1 MNRRTSAR
9 VLPRKEREKRARQEE
24 ILTAAR
30 ALFALKG
37 YHNTTLEEIAH
48 HAEFGKGT
56 IYNYFS
62 SKEELFYGII
72 DQLTA
77 ETVELALAS
86 IRDTNGTAREKLT
99 AYAVAMISHARANAE
114 LVNLIIRE
122 INHVGDGSDDIR
134 MKIFH
139 LRARKVWETI
149 AQPIKDE
156 IRSNGSKQVDAVRLA
171 AMFDGMLRFH
181 CIAQYGKFRLLENEN
196 IAQAVSSI
204 VSVFFDGIANYKE

>member
-1 MNRRTSAR
+1 MNRRTPTR

-37 YHNTTLEEIAH
+37 YHDTTLEEIAH

-86 IRDTNGTAREKLT
+86 IRSTNGSAREKLT
-99 AYAVAMISHARANAE
+99 AYATAMLNRVPRGCSTAHPARATSGKKE
-114 LVNLIIRE
+114 FLRK
-122 INHVGDGSDDIR
+122 H
-134 MKIFH
+134 
-139 LRARKVWETI
+139 RARPAT
-149 AQPIKDE
+149 
-156 IRSNGSKQVDAVRLA
+156 RSK
-171 AMFDGMLRFH
+171 
-181 CIAQYGKFRLLENEN
+181 
-196 IAQAVSSI
+196 
-204 VSVFFDGIANYKE
+204 